1 MSAIWY
7 LLRCPEGTEKDYAE
21 RCQELAEAEGIQE
34 ITYFRY
40 QRMMR
45 YRGSWHL
52 EKRALLPGYIFLS
65 RTREGTLRK
74 REAKGKNQ
82 ENQETEK
89 EIPKADIPLK
99 PCEISYLKK
108 MCSDDGIID
117 ISRGVIKNGVP
128 IITEGPLKGREH
140 LIKKIDR
147 HKRTAE
153 ISLPFDRK
161 TVEVTVGLEIY
172 QKEIW
177 EES

>member
-1 MSAIWY
+1 MSEIWY
-7 LLRCPEGTEKDYAE
+7 LLKCPEGTEKDCAE
-21 RCQELAEAEGIQE
+21 RCQELAEAEGLQE

-40 QRMMR
+40 QRLMR

-52 EKRALLPGYIFLS
+52 EKRALLPGHIFLS
-65 RTREGTLRK
+65 GTRKAILRK
-74 REAKGKNQ
+74 REPKGESQ
-82 ENQETEK
+82 ENREIEK
-89 EIPKADIPLK
+89 DISEAGMLLR
-99 PCEISYLKK
+99 PCEISYLKEL
-108 MCSDDGIID
+108 CSDDGVID
-117 ISRGVIKNGVP
+117 LSRGIIKDGIL

-172 QKEIW
+172 RKEA
-177 EES
+177 